1 MFANEYPKRDR
12 FKFFSISELKNLPK
26 ISWLI
31 EGLLPSS
38 GIGAIYGASGSTK
51 SFLALDLALHIASK
65 ESWFGYEIKRNI
77 PVYFIGLEG
86 EAGIPQRISAWLKR
100 YELDNVED
108 FKLSVYQSLLLN
120 KLEDVDNLIASI
132 KDMQIEQSII
142 IIDTFNQA
150 NIGVDENSA
159 KEISPSLNNLKLI
172 AKETNSLV
180 LFVHHSGKDES
191 KGLRGSSS
199 IRAVLDI
206 SIFVKANSKEI
217 TWEIDKSKDSR
228 GQTKHSYQ
236 LKEIE
241 LEEDDELI
249 SSCVIEPNCKEYKKP
264 PTGINQ
270 KAVIEAFESLYK
282 NSETNAEISGEICPL
297 VNLEE
302 LIEESKNSLKIQ
314 KA

>member
-1 MFANEYPKRDR
+1 M
-12 FKFFSISELKNLPK
+12 PK

-38 GIGAIYGASGSTK
+38 GIGAIYGASGSSK

-65 ESWFGYEIKRNI
+65 ANWFGYEIKKNI
-77 PVYFIGLEG
+77 PVYFIALEG
-86 EAGIPQRISAWLKR
+86 QAGIKQRVYAWLKN
-100 YELDNVED
+100 YEVDEVENVD
-108 FKLSVYQSLLLN
+108 FLCDKPFLLN
-120 KLEDVDNLIASI
+120 I
-132 KDMQIEQSII
+132 KDDVNELIDLIKEKQKEQGII

-159 KEISPSLNNLKLI
+159 KEISPSLNNLKRI
-172 AKETNSLV
+172 SKETNSLV

-228 GQTKHSYQ
+228 GQTKHSYK

-241 LEEDDELI
+241 LKEDDELI
-249 SSCVIEPNCKEYKKP
+249 SSCIIEPNCKVYKKP
-264 PTGINQ
+264 PTGVNQ
-270 KAVIEAFESLYK
+270 TAVMEAFESLCNK
-282 NSETNAEISGEICPL
+282 SEINEVILGETNTL
-297 VNLEE
+297 VDLEE
-302 LIEESKNSLKIQ
+302 LIEQSKKLIKNTEKCYN
-314 KA
+314 